1 MVLYQPFGSMEW
13 TTESDFFD
21 IHSSSN
27 TRVPRAWDAR
37 GARVRAW
44 ALQFLRGQH
53 NSNQNLP
60 DMKDGRTTGAN
71 RCVNEW
77 WLWSKGVQSSSQSSL
92 PTSIK
97 EMDPS
102 EMSKMLPEEYRDE
115 FLQFMSK
122 VAGSKDSASS
132 ASLTAVEP
140 TGTLLRSIYNMLCLF
155 VDSVHEVLGWVL

>member
-1 MVLYQPFGSMEW
+1 M
-13 TTESDFFD
+13 
-21 IHSSSN
+21 
-27 TRVPRAWDAR
+27 
-37 GARVRAW
+37 
-44 ALQFLRGQH
+44 
-53 NSNQNLP
+53 
-60 DMKDGRTTGAN
+60 
-71 RCVNEW
+71 
-77 WLWSKGVQSSSQSSL
+77 QSSSQSSL

-155 VDSVHEVLGWVL
+155 VDSVHEVLG